1 MFQISRL
8 HRCTELLKHFEYT
21 GSSVAQPHPPS
32 VDWFAHSTPSPP
44 DPHAP
49 PYKSKLEDSWMTW
62 NEDKQLKLPS
72 IATKSQQKEGL
83 SITQHKPDHETKLPQ
98 V

>member
-1 MFQISRL
+1 MYA
-8 HRCTELLKHFEYT
+8 ELLKHFEYT

-32 VDWFAHSTPSPP
+32 VDWFAHSTPPPP

-49 PYKSKLEDSWMTW
+49 QYKSKLEDSWMTW
-62 NEDKQLKLPS
+62 NPDKQLKLPT
-72 IATKSQQKEGL
+72 IATTSQKEGP
-83 SITQHKPDHETKLPQ
+83 SIVQQKPDEETKLPQ